1 MAVTVTRNL
10 GMLLL
15 GIWLLITGLGGLVAL
30 PIPTVVM
37 AVLALLAGL
46 LILVGR

>member
-1 MAVTVTRNL
+1 MAVRVTRNA

-30 PIPTVVM
+30 PLPAVVM
-37 AVLALLAGL
+37 SVLALLAGL
-46 LILVGR
+46 LIIIGR